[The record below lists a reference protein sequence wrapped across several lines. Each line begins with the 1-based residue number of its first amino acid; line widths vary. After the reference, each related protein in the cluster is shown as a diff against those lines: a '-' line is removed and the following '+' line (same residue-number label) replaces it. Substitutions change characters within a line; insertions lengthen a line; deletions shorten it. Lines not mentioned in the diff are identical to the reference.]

1 MLEQAVGVPGCFI
14 AFGSQFFRSH
24 EKEKA
29 TQPTGRTA
37 FLLQRMFLF
46 PSAGRL
52 QHRFA
57 FLLRQLAG
65 CVFFHRIV
73 GQAHLRPFGVHPP
86 QRRIFLAKHLLQL
99 FVGGCFLSGLP
110 PLPEL
115 MDRKKRDIMEKRCR
129 EKGPAEEHLTD
140 RELKQKIQSVDRRR
154 AKFYELYTGSPWR
167 NMENFD
173 VCVNTTHVSVRA
185 WVPFLASLVES
196 EK

>member
-1 MLEQAVGVPGCFI
+1 MGT
-14 AFGSQFFRSH
+14 SN
-24 EKEKA
+24 
-29 TQPTGRTA
+29 
-37 FLLQRMFLF
+37 F
-46 PSAGRL
+46 PIK
-52 QHRFA
+52 FA
-57 FLLRQLAG
+57 
-65 CVFFHRIV
+65 
-73 GQAHLRPFGVHPP
+73 
-86 QRRIFLAKHLLQL
+86 
-99 FVGGCFLSGLP
+99 

-129 EKGPAEEHLTD
+129 EKAPAEEHLTD

>member
-1 MLEQAVGVPGCFI
+1 MGISIGPRTVARGNGVEAAVFAPP
-14 AFGSQFFRSH
+14 FR
-24 EKEKA
+24 
-29 TQPTGRTA
+29 
-37 FLLQRMFLF
+37 LLA
-46 PSAGRL
+46 AGY
-52 QHRFA
+52 A
-57 FLLRQLAG
+57 N
-65 CVFFHRIV
+65 
-73 GQAHLRPFGVHPP
+73 
-86 QRRIFLAKHLLQL
+86 
-99 FVGGCFLSGLP
+99 
-110 PLPEL
+110 
-115 MDRKKRDIMEKRCR
+115 MESKLKRCR

>member
-1 MLEQAVGVPGCFI
+1 MCMSEKNPHTRNLPAVSNRNQEVATCTKTKPKTLQVKRAQKQGNAPDFRQKQPKAGAFQVLEGKTAVETGC
-14 AFGSQFFRSH
+14 
-24 EKEKA
+24 
-29 TQPTGRTA
+29 
-37 FLLQRMFLF
+37 QR
-46 PSAGRL
+46 AEGY
-52 QHRFA
+52 A
-57 FLLRQLAG
+57 N
-65 CVFFHRIV
+65 
-73 GQAHLRPFGVHPP
+73 
-86 QRRIFLAKHLLQL
+86 
-99 FVGGCFLSGLP
+99 
-110 PLPEL
+110 
-115 MDRKKRDIMEKRCR
+115 MESKLKRCR